1 MTFVESLSLVLIAVS
16 AASCYRKAPFPAFAL
31 FVAFIANLVYLLYGF
46 NPDVDP
52 NETIRLISNPN
63 EAIRFVSALVG
74 LVGAVEFGRGVE
86 RMKRRNPV
94 SIPDSLRKVDASAWI
109 GLVLLASMGVDGFG
123 MIVFRLTD
131 VWIVP
136 EATIGIL
143 LSVIALG
150 LFGKE
155 NAG

>member
-31 FVAFIANLVYLLYGF
+31 FIAFIANLTYANGV
-46 NPDVDP
+46 VQS
-52 NETIRLISNPN
+52 ESIRS
-63 EAIRFVSALVG
+63 VSALVG

-136 EATIGIL
+136 ETTIGIL

-155 NAG
+155 NEG

>member
-1 MTFVESLSLVLIAVS
+1 VTFVEYLSLVLIAVS
-16 AASCYRKAPFPAFAL
+16 AASCYRTAPFPAFAL
-31 FVAFIANLVYLLYGF
+31 FVVFIANLAYANGV
-46 NPDVDP
+46 VQS
-52 NETIRLISNPN
+52 ESIRS
-63 EAIRFVSALVG
+63 VSALVG

-136 EATIGIL
+136 ETTIGIL

-155 NAG
+155 NEG

>member
-16 AASCYRKAPFPAFAL
+16 AASCCRTAPFPAFAL
-31 FVAFIANLVYLLYGF
+31 FVVFIANLAYANGV
-46 NPDVDP
+46 VQS
-52 NETIRLISNPN
+52 ESIRS
-63 EAIRFVSALVG
+63 VSALVG

-136 EATIGIL
+136 ETTIGIL

-155 NAG
+155 NEG

>member
-1 MTFVESLSLVLIAVS
+1 MTFVESLSFALLAVS
-16 AASCYRKAPFPAFAL
+16 AASCYHKAPFSAFAL
-31 FVAFIANLVYLLYGF
+31 FVAFIANLFYLLHGF
-46 NPDVDP
+46 KPDVDP
-52 NETIRLISNPN
+52 NEAVRLVSV
-63 EAIRFVSALVG
+63 FVG
-74 LVGAVEFGRGVE
+74 FVGAIEFGRGTE
-86 RMKRRNPV
+86 RALRRNPV

-136 EATIGIL
+136 ETTIGIL

-155 NAG
+155 NEG